1 MSSRPTVAVL
11 VITKNEETHIAECL
25 ESVKWADEVIL
36 VDAQS
41 TDETVAIAKKYTDHI
56 FVRPWPGFGLQKNF
70 GMEQIGSDWILIL
83 DADERVSM
91 ELSKEIQE
99 TLTMVSGKTVAY
111 RVPRRNY
118 FYGQWVRWG
127 GAYPDY
133 QIRLVQNG
141 KAQYNDVAV
150 HENLLVNGQIAT
162 LSRHLDHYTER
173 KITDH
178 FKKFNLYKTLAAS
191 EKGKVQNSVSWYHVI
206 CNPFIIFFKTYVLK
220 KGYRDGT
227 RGIIFAVFASM
238 YTFVKYTKLFE
249 SHVTENNE

>member
-1 MSSRPTVAVL
+1 MSSRQTVAVL
-11 VITKNEETHIAECL
+11 VITKNEETHITECL
-25 ESVKWADEVIL
+25 ESVKWADEIIL

-41 TDETVAIAKKYTDHI
+41 TDETVAIARKFTDRI
-56 FVRPWPGFGLQKNF
+56 FIRPWPGFGLQKNF
-70 GMEQIGSDWILIL
+70 GLEQAGADWILIL
-83 DADERVSM
+83 DADERVSV

-99 TLTMVSGKTVAY
+99 TLSMALDDTAAY
-111 RVPRRNY
+111 RVPRRNF
-118 FYGQWVRWG
+118 FYGKWVQWG

-133 QIRLVQNG
+133 QIRLVQRG

-150 HENLLVNGQIAT
+150 HENLLVDGSIAT
-162 LSRHLDHYTER
+162 LSGHLDHYTER
-173 KITDH
+173 QITDH
-178 FKKFNLYKTLAAS
+178 FKKFNLYTTLAAS
-191 EKGKVQNSVSWYHVI
+191 EKGKVQNSVSWYHVV

-249 SHVTENNE
+249 SHVGEK